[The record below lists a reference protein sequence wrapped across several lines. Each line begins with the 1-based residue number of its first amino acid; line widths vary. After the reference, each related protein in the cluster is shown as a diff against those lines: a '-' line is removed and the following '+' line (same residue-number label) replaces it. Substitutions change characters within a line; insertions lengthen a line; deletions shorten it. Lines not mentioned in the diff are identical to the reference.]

1 MNKYLSLPLLFL
13 LTLLL
18 IVPSFSLANGGDQR
32 VVEGKYLINLSR
44 APFTPHVG
52 VKTRFLPS
60 FFDIEKNQLIAEDLT
75 AKVRIAKLGGHDKR
89 TFIFEQ
95 ADIRVRGGVLED
107 LSYVFK
113 EPGLHEIFFD
123 FAFTSNPEK
132 VYGAPDFL
140 IDIQPEAREL
150 TRELSLIYFGAG
162 IAVGMLITCLFIIRR
177 KAKSL

>member
-1 MNKYLSLPLLFL
+1 MNKYLSLPPLFL

-18 IVPSFSLANGGDQR
+18 IVPSLSLANGGDQR
-32 VVEGKYLINLSR
+32 VVDGKYLINLSR
-44 APFTPHVG
+44 APFTPHIG
-52 VKTRFLPS
+52 VKTAFLPS

-75 AKVRIAKLGGHDKR
+75 VKVRIAKLGGQDKR
-89 TFIFEQ
+89 IFIFEQ
-95 ADIRVRGGVLED
+95 ADIRVRGGVLEN

-132 VYGAPDFL
+132 VYEAPDFL

-150 TRELSLIYFGAG
+150 TRKLSLMLFSAG
-162 IAVGMLITCLFIIRR
+162 IAVGMLVTWLFIIRR
-177 KAKSL
+177 KAKTL